1 MASLIEELVDVLDNE
16 LEIYQQLI
24 PISNEKTQII
34 VKNDLAALQEVTEK
48 EQCMADQITSLEN
61 KRSQVIANIKIV
73 LNRKSDTLDL
83 KTLIQLLESQPKEQK
98 TLSILHDDL
107 KDTVRQ
113 LVEINNRNK
122 SLIEQSLEMIE
133 FNMNYIQSARLY
145 QGNNNYTKDAEQYD
159 IKTSGAGMFDTKQ

>member
-48 EQCMADQITSLEN
+48 EQCMADQIIALEN
-61 KRSQVIANIKIV
+61 KRNQVMTNVKIV

-83 KTLIQLLESQPKEQK
+83 KTLIQLLENQPKEQK
-98 TLSILHDDL
+98 TLSILHDNL
-107 KDTVRQ
+107 KDTIRQ

-133 FNMNYIQSARLY
+133 FNINFIQSARLY
-145 QGNNNYTKDAEQYD
+145 QGNNYTKDAEQYD
-159 IKTSGAGMFDTKQ
+159 IKISGAGMFDTKQ

>member
-1 MASLIEELVDVLDNE
+1 VASLIEELVDVLDNE

-61 KRSQVIANIKIV
+61 KRNQVMTNVKIV

-83 KTLIQLLESQPKEQK
+83 KTLIQLLENQPKEQK
-98 TLSILHDDL
+98 TLSILHDNL
-107 KDTVRQ
+107 KDTIRQ

-133 FNMNYIQSARLY
+133 FNINFIQSARLY
-145 QGNNNYTKDAEQYD
+145 QGNNYTKDAEQYD
-159 IKTSGAGMFDTKQ
+159 IKISGAGMFDTKQ

>member
-1 MASLIEELVDVLDNE
+1 VASLIEELVDVLDNE

-48 EQCMADQITSLEN
+48 EQCMADQIIALEN
-61 KRSQVIANIKIV
+61 KRNQVMTNVKIV

-83 KTLIQLLESQPKEQK
+83 KTLIQLLENQPKEQK
-98 TLSILHDDL
+98 TLSILHDNL
-107 KDTVRQ
+107 KDTIRQ

-133 FNMNYIQSARLY
+133 FNINFIQSARLY
-145 QGNNNYTKDAEQYD
+145 QGNNYTKDAEQYD
-159 IKTSGAGMFDTKQ
+159 IKISGAGMFDTKQ

>member
-61 KRSQVIANIKIV
+61 KRNQVMANVKIV

-83 KTLIQLLESQPKEQK
+83 KTLIQLLENQPKEQK
-98 TLSILHDDL
+98 TLSILHDNL
-107 KDTVRQ
+107 KDTIRQ

-133 FNMNYIQSARLY
+133 FNINFIQSARLY
-145 QGNNNYTKDAEQYD
+145 QGNNYTKDAEQYD
-159 IKTSGAGMFDTKQ
+159 IKISGAGMFDTKQ

>member
-1 MASLIEELVDVLDNE
+1 MVASLIEELVDVLDNE

-61 KRSQVIANIKIV
+61 KRNQVMTNVKIV

-83 KTLIQLLESQPKEQK
+83 KTLIQLLENQPKEQK
-98 TLSILHDDL
+98 TLSILHDNL
-107 KDTVRQ
+107 KDTIRQ

-133 FNMNYIQSARLY
+133 FNINFIQSARLY
-145 QGNNNYTKDAEQYD
+145 QGNNYTKDAEQYD
-159 IKTSGAGMFDTKQ
+159 IKISGAGMFDTKQ

>member
-61 KRSQVIANIKIV
+61 KRNQVMTNVKIV

-83 KTLIQLLESQPKEQK
+83 KTLIQLLENQPKEQK
-98 TLSILHDDL
+98 TLSILHDNL
-107 KDTVRQ
+107 KDTIRQ

-133 FNMNYIQSARLY
+133 FNINFIQSARLY
-145 QGNNNYTKDAEQYD
+145 QGNNYTKDAEQYD
-159 IKTSGAGMFDTKQ
+159 IKISGAGMFDTKQ

>member
-34 VKNDLAALQEVTEK
+34 VKNDLTALQEITEK

-61 KRSQVIANIKIV
+61 KRNQVMANVKIV

-83 KTLIQLLESQPKEQK
+83 KTLIQLLENQPKEQK
-98 TLSILHDDL
+98 TLSILHDNL
-107 KDTVRQ
+107 KDTIRQ

-133 FNMNYIQSARLY
+133 FNINFIQSARLY
-145 QGNNNYTKDAEQYD
+145 QGNNYTKDAEQYD
-159 IKTSGAGMFDTKQ
+159 IKISGAGMFDTKQ